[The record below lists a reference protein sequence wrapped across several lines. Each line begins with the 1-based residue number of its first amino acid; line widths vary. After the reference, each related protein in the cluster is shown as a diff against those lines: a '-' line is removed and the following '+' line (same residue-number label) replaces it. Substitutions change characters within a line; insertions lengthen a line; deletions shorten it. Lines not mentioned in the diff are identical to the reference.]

1 MLFFFLVCPNTSA
14 GQAGFPVYKYV
25 PYGPV
30 NEVIPY
36 LSRRAQENRGIMKGT
51 QKERELLWQELKRR
65 LTSGELLYR
74 PAYWK
79 KNRGEETEK
88 SVTILSLFFCSF
100 LFCFFSLFQ
109 VDSCH
114 GCLLHLSHL
123 YCFPWLYISCSA
135 LFAAFLADRLFSQVT
150 LFCLLLSFHHCFCP
164 YYYPPL
170 TLILSSVLSLFL
182 FLIHLCIRKY
192 PSFCLHIVHRA
203 LVSIIWTFLLLQKD
217 SLKCQRDSGGGMAPF
232 ITLFILKRNNNNKNK
247 RLDLNGSKGTVN
259 IFPLNYV
266 CFFFSLLL
274 LDNHTVPTGGCS
286 VLYIFCFSVFEVVL
300 PIWTWCL
307 FINQWESVNGFSQ
320 PNPLFLRVQCFCI
333 YQRRPLRCWCEITQ
347 C

>member
-1 MLFFFLVCPNTSA
+1 MSKSALFLSA

-74 PAYWK
+74 PAYWEK
-79 KNRGEETEK
+79 KQKRRQRRV
-88 SVTILSLFFCSF
+88 SPSWVFFFCLF

-114 GCLLHLSHL
+114 GCLLRLSHL

-164 YYYPPL
+164 Y
-170 TLILSSVLSLFL
+170 S
-182 FLIHLCIRKY
+182 
-192 PSFCLHIVHRA
+192 
-203 LVSIIWTFLLLQKD
+203 
-217 SLKCQRDSGGGMAPF
+217 
-232 ITLFILKRNNNNKNK
+232 
-247 RLDLNGSKGTVN
+247 
-259 IFPLNYV
+259 
-266 CFFFSLLL
+266 SLLL
-274 LDNHTVPTGGCS
+274 PTS
-286 VLYIFCFSVFEVVL
+286 NPHPFFCVVSISFPYPSL
-300 PIWTWCL
+300 HP
-307 FINQWESVNGFSQ
+307 
-320 PNPLFLRVQCFCI
+320 
-333 YQRRPLRCWCEITQ
+333 
-347 C
+347 